1 MLLALWVLLLPL
13 SAKEELRVLMIGN
26 SYTAQTR
33 QAVEGFLRADSRI
46 DLTFEAHAPGGRFL
60 DQHAK
65 NPKVAK
71 LLEREWD
78 VVVVQEQSQLPA
90 FAMIGDAASKKRFEE
105 GGRALLAMVRESPG
119 DPRVL
124 LFQTWARHGGGDK
137 HDTLK
142 HFDGE
147 PEKMQDALAEGYE
160 FLAEEAGGKATV
172 VEVGRAFERWYAAKG
187 YDDPRLSL
195 HRPDGSHPSKAGA
208 YLTGAMF
215 YRAITGR
222 DPAKVPFRGG
232 LDGRDGGRV
241 FEKALLQ
248 VAAPPGKK

>member
-1 MLLALWVLLLPL
+1 MRNMMRLLLVFLGILLPATAAEKL
-13 SAKEELRVLMIGN
+13 SVLMIGN

-33 QAVEGFLRADSRI
+33 QAVEGFLRADPSI
-46 DLTFEAHAPGGRFL
+46 DLSFEAHAPGGRFL

-78 VVVVQEQSQLPA
+78 VVVIQEQSQLPA

-105 GGRALLAMVRESPG
+105 GGRALLARVRESPG

-124 LFQTWARHGGGDK
+124 FFQTWARHGGGDK

-142 HFDGE
+142 HFDGK
-147 PEKMQDALAEGYE
+147 PEGMQDALAKAYE
-160 FLAEEAGGKATV
+160 FLAGEAGGK
-172 VEVGRAFERWYAAKG
+172 VEIVKVGRAFERWYSEKG
-187 YDDPRLSL
+187 YAEPKFSL
-195 HRPDGSHPSKAGA
+195 HQPDGSHPSRAGIF
-208 YLTGAMF
+208 LTGAVF

-222 DPAKVPFRGG
+222 DPMGVDFSLGMATI
-232 LDGRDGGRV
+232 
-241 FEKALLQ
+241 EKALLE
-248 VAAPPGKK
+248 VAAGE